1 MNFFCQ
7 NLTNDFYT
15 TKVAKFYESDKIMQM
30 LLQLQ
35 EMVYKMISSVV
46 NLAVF
51 CFWNNVELIVLF
63 AVQLNDPCDDD
74 MRVNHSDITVSA
86 RK

>member
-1 MNFFCQ
+1 
-7 NLTNDFYT
+7 
-15 TKVAKFYESDKIMQM
+15 
-30 LLQLQ
+30 
-35 EMVYKMISSVV
+35 MVYKMISSVV

-63 AVQLNDPCDDD
+63 AVQLNNPCDDD